1 MPRQSEIANFNI
13 EIVDQ
18 DIVGFDISMN
28 DSMVVQ
34 VRKHWQKLLD
44 DVFLL
49 FLRKLNFLLVQ
60 QIIKC
65 SILYILH
72 DDA

>member
-60 QIIKC
+60 QIIKR

-72 DDA
+72 DNA